1 MKLKQLLMDEGKNI
15 VSMIIESKE
24 MTYSSSNIS
33 KIDLIPVEVG
43 NYTLVLNEVIFDFTD
58 EEIEKDGNLKNGVY
72 YFDLGKAKIEVVL
85 R

>member
-1 MKLKQLLMDEGKNI
+1 MKLNQLLMDEGKNI

-33 KIDLIPVEVG
+33 KLDLIPIGVK
-43 NYTLVLNEVIFDFTD
+43 NYSLVLNEVVFDFT
-58 EEIEKDGNLKNGVY
+58 EEELEKKGNLRNGVF
-72 YFDLGKAKIEVVL
+72 YFDLGKVKIEVTL

>member
-1 MKLKQLLMDEGKNI
+1 MKLNQLLMDEGKNI

-33 KIDLIPVEVG
+33 KLDLIPIGVK
-43 NYTLVLNEVIFDFTD
+43 NYSLVLNEVVFDFT
-58 EEIEKDGNLKNGVY
+58 EEELEKEGNLKNGVLH
-72 YFDLGKAKIEVVL
+72 FDLGRVKIEVTL